1 MTKISPKIVFFG
13 TENYSLITLEALV
26 EEGFNVVCVITKP
39 DTKRGR
45 GHKLTEPPAE
55 HRSFPDLI
63 VRQLEALTRYKYVA
77 VSKFFIKMRIRSF
90 VAMGFRDN
98 DISIVN
104 CHSATRKPEVC
115 ADVRFSLGSGH
126 TLRIEP

>member
-45 GHKLTEPPAE
+45 GHKLTEPPVKTFAKPHNIPVLQPSKVSE
-55 HRSFPDLI
+55 ITDYIKQLQPVTGVLVAYGKSFPS
-63 VRQLEALTRYKYVA
+63 QLSTYLHRELST
-77 VSKFFIKMRIRSF
+77 S
-90 VAMGFRDN
+90 
-98 DISIVN
+98 
-104 CHSATRKPEVC
+104 
-115 ADVRFSLGSGH
+115 
-126 TLRIEP
+126 TLLYYQNIGDPRLSNQL